1 VAERGTTDVSF
12 CISLAGEPVPA
23 HLFPKL
29 GGKGRSLVRLAAAG
43 LPTPAAVVVTTDLFA
58 ALRASGP
65 VLPSSLS
72 APDGLAILSQA
83 QQALA
88 QADWPAGLTDELA
101 QALTTLGAGSRADLR
116 LAVRSSATIEDDAQ
130 GLAPGLFTSR
140 LDVAPA
146 DVPEAI
152 RAVLASALAPAVA
165 AYLDGRGGLARV
177 GIAVLLHR
185 YVAGDA
191 AGAVAFDPGG
201 LAPPLVEVHTG
212 GGLGEPTRSELGD
225 AVRTLAAAHG
235 PVEVEWV
242 VRGDSITFLQLRPY
256 RARVRTAWPGAAALD
271 DRAWRWDAAHNPLP
285 LSPAHAGLVAL
296 VDERC
301 HIGVRQ
307 RVVGGFLFYT
317 PEPTAAR
324 RVSATETPEP
334 EAAMAAPEAL
344 RTLSEIAAAMLAQP
358 ASSLEDALATFTTIY
373 EPLYGHVQPA
383 ARAARDALASF
394 LRTHDQDPAQQ
405 LPVLLAAVPSA
416 ASDRVRCA
424 RALAQAV
431 TPKARAGAL
440 ATYLALFGDEGPR
453 WDVAAPTWREAP
465 AALDRLL
472 VDPPI
477 DRAQSADAAR
487 ATAAAAAVREAIPAE
502 ARSDWDRCLAD
513 ARAAAAVAEDD
524 DVLYARLQT
533 YVRHALLREGAR
545 LTADGLLADADDVFW
560 LPLEAV
566 RGDARGDAPLAPATA
581 ARAIVDAV
589 RADEAARAN
598 PPPIEWATR
607 EWSGR
612 QGGGG
617 PPRRASEGDVVRGTT
632 GSGGARIGRVRI
644 AGETEG
650 ESAPDRTEVLVARTL
665 LPTQLPLLT
674 PLAIVVETGGALD
687 HVAAQARERGIPAVV
702 GAAGATRLLRDG
714 DQVLV
719 DADAGL
725 VIRLAG

>member
-1 VAERGTTDVSF
+1 VSF
-12 CISLAGEPVPA
+12 CISLTAGEVPA
-23 HLFPKL
+23 RLFPKL

-65 VLPSSLS
+65 ELPPTLA
-72 APDGLAILSQA
+72 APD
-83 QQALA
+83 ALA
-88 QADWPAGLTDELA
+88 ALARAQEALARADWPAGFPDELA
-101 QALTTLGAGSRADLR
+101 RALAALGADDADLR

-146 DVPEAI
+146 DLPAAV

-165 AYLDGRGGLARV
+165 AYLDGRGGLGRV

-191 AGAVAFDPGG
+191 AGAVAFDPAG
-201 LAPPLVEVHTG
+201 LAPPLVEVHSG
-212 GGLGEPTRSELGD
+212 GGLGDATRTRLGD
-225 AVRTLAAAHG
+225 AARTLAAAHG
-235 PVEVEWV
+235 AVEVEWV
-242 VRGDSITFLQLRPY
+242 VRGGDVTFLQLRPF
-256 RARVRTAWPGAAALD
+256 RARVRTAWTGAAALD

-285 LSPAHAGLVAL
+285 LSPAQAGLVAL

-301 HIGVRQ
+301 RIGMRQ
-307 RVVGGFLFYT
+307 QVVGGFLFYT
-317 PEPTAAR
+317 PEPNAAPTSSR
-324 RVSATETPEP
+324 DETPEP
-334 EAAMAAPEAL
+334 EVGMPAPEAL

-358 ASSLEDALATFTTIY
+358 ATTLEDALATFTTIY

-383 ARAARDALASF
+383 ARAARDTLAAF
-394 LRTHDQDPAQQ
+394 LRTHDLDPTQQ
-405 LPVLLAAVPSA
+405 LPALLAAVPSA
-416 ASDRVRCA
+416 ASDRIRCA
-424 RALAQAV
+424 RALAQAT

-465 AALDRLL
+465 AALERTLL
-472 VDPPI
+472 DAPVGQTRVADTQA
-477 DRAQSADAAR
+477 RAADAAR
-487 ATAAAAAVREAIPAE
+487 AAADVRDALPAE
-502 ARSDWDRCLAD
+502 DRTAWDRCLAD

-533 YVRHALLREGAR
+533 YVRQALLREGAR
-545 LTADGLLADADDVFW
+545 LTADGLLAEADDVFW

-566 RGDARGDAPLAPATA
+566 RGDARGDAPLLPAEA

-607 EWSGR
+607 DWSA
-612 QGGGG
+612 QKGGAGT
-617 PPRRASEGDVVRGTT
+617 PRRASEGDVVRGTT

-644 AGETEG
+644 AGEAEG
-650 ESAPDRTEVLVARTL
+650 ESAPAQTEVLVARTL

-725 VIRLAG
+725 VIRLGAG